1 MPIKNDTTEKKM
13 TSLDKLKQLSHR
25 GSVDIAHEEQVG
37 KKRKEIGTVLKRSG
51 LSPYCICFFL
61 RSHRFLQVAVCGKE
75 SCNLIY
81 RFHHDSSILFPSSSS
96 ACEAN
101 YSLKS
106 ILFKYLIAHSHRLSI
121 CFLSQNVLILLL
133 VNIWWHSFAV
143 VILVFDV
150 LLNRGLKYTDCV
162 LLKSK
167 SFAHV

>member
-1 MPIKNDTTEKKM
+1 MIQRRRRWHHWTNWSSYRIEEVSTSPTKNRSVRKEKKLAQ
-13 TSLDKLKQLSHR
+13 SWNDQDYLDTV
-25 GSVDIAHEEQVG
+25 SV
-37 KKRKEIGTVLKRSG
+37 
-51 LSPYCICFFL
+51 FL

-150 LLNRGLKYTDCV
+150 LLNWGLKYTDCV